1 MLCIY
6 VERCFESLICCL
18 DLWLSSLLVAFI
30 FMCFSS
36 LEKTFFFKL
45 DSFSTDSRQILD
57 RFLSIEP
64 FFLFSRQILDRL
76 LIHQDFQVSSQQ
88 NLDSFLIHRRKFL
101 SSLSTRQHLDRPSI
115 HRDFWVSFR
124 YRDQSFS
131 IDRSSTAT
139 RQIIFCRDLVLNKSS
154 IESSIESL
162 IHRVVLSI

>member
-1 MLCIY
+1 MQSCDIFHSQHAIFFTTLIHVQVQCDLAITSNACVNVCSLNCLNLFLKYKIGQTCLVCVCVFLDLWMLCIY

-45 DSFSTDSRQILD
+45 NSFSTDSRQILD

-76 LIHQDFQVSSQQ
+76 LIHQDF
-88 NLDSFLIHRRKFL
+88 
-101 SSLSTRQHLDRPSI
+101 
-115 HRDFWVSFR
+115 
-124 YRDQSFS
+124 
-131 IDRSSTAT
+131 
-139 RQIIFCRDLVLNKSS
+139 
-154 IESSIESL
+154 
-162 IHRVVLSI
+162 